1 MASKCKV
8 QYIVEKQEK
17 QNKTL
22 ENKLV
27 MFAVPYTRMKHN
39 LNIRICETQNHKSLK
54 YKTTSILRSSS
65 ITTYVLDDIIS
76 HKDRAG
82 YSYSIQYHS
91 TLLCRHGF

>member
-54 YKTTSILRSSS
+54 YKTTSKLRSSS

-82 YSYSIQYHS
+82 YSYSIQYHF